1 LLSQANIYIL
11 ATLSPYAADLWGI
24 TKCWRPA
31 AHIFRGFLVL
41 YVRDQ
46 KIPNLALGLQSILTV

>member
-1 LLSQANIYIL
+1 MAVEISGPPFFMQEKKKKKKRKKKEKKRLLGM
-11 ATLSPYAADLWGI
+11 YAADLWGI

-41 YVRDQ
+41 
-46 KIPNLALGLQSILTV
+46 